1 MNIVSEQKKLC
12 GGVAYPTI
20 EEGRQEALRCW
31 NEKITSNDRSAVISD
46 SDLKPFF
53 LSALCALQDKDY
65 QAAEDNMRY
74 YGAPFESGFFAV
86 YPYLYYYRALIAYGK
101 EDYSLA
107 ERCFH
112 AYLQAYPQAGEVNE
126 AAYLHLG
133 NAHFRQ
139 GQMEKALDAYETALM
154 QRNNFPEVSVNIALA
169 ALKLGDEETAKALA
183 KDEALFERI
192 FRKGTL
198 CESPLEYSLAIPDD
212 LSIWDIP
219 IFINSRD
226 RLVPLR
232 RLVDWLV
239 AAGYRRIYILDNDS
253 TYPPLLDYYRQLDDN
268 ETAVKVL
275 RLKRNLGHKALWLSG
290 ILDILHVSTPYVYT
304 DSDVVPSEDCPTDI
318 LGELL
323 DTLRKYAF
331 LKKVGLGLKV
341 DDITFFDAEGE
352 QEEEKRLY
360 QCRLEDELFF
370 GTIYTTFALYRN
382 IRHYSVEASARTIGK
397 NMARHSQWYLD
408 YACLPEDEKYY
419 FDHANESAKLV
430 SKIKEAMQY
439 FVPRYSDI
447 DAMVKK
453 EDGLSEALQEF
464 PLVSVIMPVYNGEKY
479 LAEAIDSIL
488 RQTYINWELLAV
500 DDGST
505 DNSLSILQMY
515 AKRDCRI
522 RILLHEVNKG
532 LPAARNTGIRN
543 AKGKYVALMD
553 ADDISMPKR
562 LAMQTAFM
570 ERHSEVDVC
579 GTFGKTFGA
588 VDGRFFLKPIWDREI
603 KINLLFVCTF
613 VSASAMMRVDSLKR
627 HQLYFDESWKIV
639 EDYEFWCRAANRLVY
654 HNLPYVLYLY
664 RIIASSL
671 SKANPERMILAT
683 QTIIARNLNE
693 ISECK
698 MKLPALYNIECTDED
713 WMTVINELSELPFHL
728 EESCPFSTEE
738 VRLVSDFLI
747 QQCKNIIEMRR
758 VNTVHD
764 C

>member
-133 NAHFRQ
+133 NVHFRQ

-154 QRNNFPEVSVNIALA
+154 QRNDFPEVSVNIALA
-169 ALKLGDEETAKALA
+169 ARKLGDEETAKALA

-198 CESPLEYSLAIPDD
+198 CESPLEYSLAIPDN

-239 AAGYRRIYILDNDS
+239 AAGYRRVYILDNDS
-253 TYPPLLDYYRQLDDN
+253 TYPPLLEYYRQLDDN

-290 ILDILHVSTPYVYT
+290 ILDILHVSAPYVYT
-304 DSDVVPSEDCPTDI
+304 DSDIVPSEDCPTNVLKDM
-318 LGELL
+318 L
-323 DTLRKYAF
+323 DALRKYTF

-341 DDITFFDAEGE
+341 DDITFFAADKTRRDDARFYLCKME
-352 QEEEKRLY
+352 RDLY
-360 QCRLEDELFF
+360 FAPVD
-370 GTIYTTFALYRN
+370 TTFALYRN
-382 IRHYSVEASARTIGK
+382 YRHYHLHISARTAGGK
-397 NMARHSQWYLD
+397 MARHLPWYYD
-408 YACLPEDEKYY
+408 YDHLPEDEKYY
-419 FDHANESAKLV
+419 MEHAN
-430 SKIKEAMQY
+430 
-439 FVPRYSDI
+439 R
-447 DAMVKK
+447 
-453 EDGLSEALQEF
+453 
-464 PLVSVIMPVYNGEKY
+464 
-479 LAEAIDSIL
+479 
-488 RQTYINWELLAV
+488 
-500 DDGST
+500 
-505 DNSLSILQMY
+505 
-515 AKRDCRI
+515 
-522 RILLHEVNKG
+522 
-532 LPAARNTGIRN
+532 
-543 AKGKYVALMD
+543 
-553 ADDISMPKR
+553 
-562 LAMQTAFM
+562 
-570 ERHSEVDVC
+570 
-579 GTFGKTFGA
+579 
-588 VDGRFFLKPIWDREI
+588 
-603 KINLLFVCTF
+603 
-613 VSASAMMRVDSLKR
+613 SASLLQQMKAGM
-627 HQLYFDESWKIV
+627 FGESTLC
-639 EDYEFWCRAANRLVY
+639 D
-654 HNLPYVLYLY
+654 
-664 RIIASSL
+664 
-671 SKANPERMILAT
+671 T
-683 QTIIARNLNE
+683 
-693 ISECK
+693 
-698 MKLPALYNIECTDED
+698 
-713 WMTVINELSELPFHL
+713 
-728 EESCPFSTEE
+728 
-738 VRLVSDFLI
+738 
-747 QQCKNIIEMRR
+747 
-758 VNTVHD
+758 
-764 C
+764 